1 MKRKEEFKVEM
12 RERGIG
18 DENQRRNTMKSK
30 GEAQMVR

>member
-18 DENQRRNTMKSK
+18 DEKQRRVDGNLM
-30 GEAQMVR
+30 Q